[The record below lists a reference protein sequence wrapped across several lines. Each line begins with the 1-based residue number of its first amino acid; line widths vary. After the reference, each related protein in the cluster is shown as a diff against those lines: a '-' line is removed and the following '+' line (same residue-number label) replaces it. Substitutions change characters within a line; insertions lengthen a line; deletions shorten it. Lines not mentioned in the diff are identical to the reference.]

1 MEGCITRLARGLPC
15 EAGGWDKGSVRGTLW
30 IIALISLLAAGCAGV
45 VDYSRGNL
53 VRYDENTRYHI
64 KQLPSGMQVSVRTD
78 VYQFIP
84 IPSSVTEQGMSSL
97 RFIAREQ
104 AAKLGK
110 SIKPILDEDVKFSS
124 GRDILTGTTSWS
136 GTAIVM
142 FQD

>member
-1 MEGCITRLARGLPC
+1 M
-15 EAGGWDKGSVRGTLW
+15 
-30 IIALISLLAAGCAGV
+30 AGCAGV

-53 VRYDENTRYHI
+53 KRYDENTRYHV
-64 KQLPSGMQVSVRTD
+64 QYLPNGMQVSVRTD

-84 IPSSVTEQGMSSL
+84 IPSSVAEQGMSNL

-110 SIKPILDEDVKFSS
+110 SIKPIADEDVKFSS
-124 GRDILTGTTSWS
+124 ARDILTGTTSWS
-136 GTAIVM
+136 GTAIAT

>member
-1 MEGCITRLARGLPC
+1 
-15 EAGGWDKGSVRGTLW
+15 VRGTLR
-30 IIALISLLAAGCAGV
+30 IIALLSLLAAGCAGV

-53 VRYDENTRYHI
+53 VRYDKNTRYHI

-84 IPSSVTEQGMSSL
+84 IPSSVSAQGMSSL
-97 RFIAREQ
+97 RFIAKEQ

-110 SIKPILDEDVKFSS
+110 SIKPIAEEEVKFSS
-124 GRDILTGTTSWS
+124 ARDILTGTTSWS
-136 GTAIVM
+136 GTAIVA

>member
-1 MEGCITRLARGLPC
+1 VNGLLRI
-15 EAGGWDKGSVRGTLW
+15 VVLV
-30 IIALISLLAAGCAGV
+30 SLLAAGCAGV

-53 VRYDENTRYHI
+53 QRYDDNTRYHVRHF
-64 KQLPSGMQVSVRTD
+64 PNGMQVSVRTD

-110 SIKPILDEDVKFSS
+110 SIKPISDEEVKFSS

-136 GTAIVM
+136 GTAIVK